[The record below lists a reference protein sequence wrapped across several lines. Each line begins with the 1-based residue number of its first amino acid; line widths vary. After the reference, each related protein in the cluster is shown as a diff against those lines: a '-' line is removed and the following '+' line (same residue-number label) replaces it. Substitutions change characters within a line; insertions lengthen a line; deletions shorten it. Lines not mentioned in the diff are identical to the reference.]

1 MKFKLKPMHKI
12 CYFLIVT
19 LFFTACQVSTDNNQ
33 KAVTVGEEEVEPA
46 LIEFDESQGEA
57 STEKNFYFLF
67 DVSGSMSEACAGNQK
82 IEGAKQAIFT
92 FLDKVPDDVNIGLL
106 LFGVRSDE
114 YGIKEVVPLGPN
126 NKGNFKR
133 EIANVYPDGGTPLSN
148 AVYYGTYQ
156 LVERYKQQLGY
167 GEFRLIVIT
176 DGIASY
182 PDKFAETLKDT
193 RKYPFIAIYG
203 IGLCMESNHIL
214 KDYALKYTDADNYE
228 ELSKA
233 LEETVAEL
241 EDFDPT
247 NFNPD
252 DLIMETE

>member
-1 MKFKLKPMHKI
+1 MRKLS
-12 CYFLIVT
+12 YFLLAILLLV
-19 LFFTACQVSTDNNQ
+19 ACQISTENNQ
-33 KAVTVGEEEVEPA
+33 QETTVGEEIVEPEV
-46 LIEFDESQGEA
+46 IEFDESQGEA

-67 DVSGSMSEACAGNQK
+67 DVSGSMSETCDGSPK
-82 IEGAKQAIFT
+82 IEGAKQAIYT
-92 FLDKVPDDVNIGLL
+92 FLEKVPDNVNIGLL

-114 YGIKEVVPLGPN
+114 YGIKEVVPIGSN
-126 NKGNFKR
+126 NKDKFKE
-133 EIANVYPDGGTPLSN
+133 EIAGVYPDGGTPLSN

-182 PDKFAETLKDT
+182 PDKFAETLKDS

-203 IGLCMESNHIL
+203 IGLCMDANHIL
-214 KDYALKYTDADNYE
+214 KSYALKYTDADNYT
-228 ELSKA
+228 ELGKA

-241 EDFDPT
+241 EDFDLTTFDPE
-247 NFNPD
+247 